1 MPTSMSR
8 DRPKTLKAL
17 IAVMPPV
24 FLFQWK
30 FEPMTEDLHVSVLP
44 GLKMVVPASV
54 KVFCRWA
61 FAVSDPLE
69 HPAAI
74 LSMIVAVPRAVQF
87 LT

>member
-1 MPTSMSR
+1 
-8 DRPKTLKAL
+8 
-17 IAVMPPV
+17 
-24 FLFQWK
+24 
-30 FEPMTEDLHVSVLP
+30 MTEDLHVSVLP